1 MKLASIRFKDRPE
14 KPVDTAIWWVE
25 YVMRHE
31 DTSFLRPLA
40 ISLTWYQRRQ
50 LDVWGFLVVVLLIVL
65 YVSLR
70 IFAKVIRLLCG
81 GRRKQK
87 SSSVKQSKK
96 KN

>member
-14 KPVDTAIWWVE
+14 KPVDTALWWVD

-50 LDVWGFLVVVLLIVL
+50 LDVWGFLAIVFLITL
-65 YVSLR
+65 YISWR
-70 IFAKVIRLLCG
+70 IFAKVLRLMCG
-81 GRRKQK
+81 RGRKQK
-87 SSSVKQSKK
+87 SDRVKQSKK
-96 KN
+96 KK